1 MARRHTSGFE
11 VIGMSQDPTPG
22 DPDGIR
28 LLATR
33 YAAIGDQAAIAF
45 GILGQGGAVEQG
57 KGEAMD
63 KLREALESLPDKLSK
78 TAESFQAAVR
88 AYNTYA
94 TQLEDAQ
101 GQVDTAMDNALAV
114 AATATR
120 TLPELPADATGEQR
134 DAARGQQNDID
145 AAQSALSAARRMA
158 EDARSLREQASARTS
173 ADLDA
178 AAANAIPERNF
189 FQKIGDFFKDFPFVQ
204 IIINALVAIVS
215 IFFPVI
221 GLALGAL
228 VFVLTQVVLGQ
239 NGEIRLGDLL
249 LGIVT
254 LIPGVALFKLGGNAV
269 GGIGR
274 ALPSLGRLFGKA
286 GGFFTTAA
294 GKISSIK
301 DTLKNF
307 RVVSVVLDNRAGRA
321 SVAAVGDFAARVGE
335 EAVVRK
341 LNGDEITAKNLLLG
355 AAVGG
360 ALTGGGAFF
369 SGIKKGSTLDKVGDS
384 TGINKVKESVEGNEL
399 LERGADLATN
409 LGKEGIVAGTKVGVA
424 VSEGSSLN
432 EALLHEGQ
440 NLLAGTPGSG
450 GARQLADGIPSKGS
464 LPSGTTPSPGSGGP
478 TTGGP
483 ATGAQPPQAQ
493 PPQTHRP
500 RARVSR
506 PIRPRLRPHRPPPH
520 RPPLPRLPPHQL
532 PPRRL
537 PPHRLPPHRLAPRQL
552 LHTGSRRAGDGDF
565 PRTGSGCPV
574 HGDHARAG
582 RERLAVGKLGRVR
595 SRCAG
600 DSVAAPGA
608 GGHERDAR
616 EARRWITLITV
627 PYATGSGN
635 RRPGMRHRH
644 GRPRVGESRAHRQ
657 QALVS
662 PGGRRPTPAVPER
675 ARRVPCP
682 ISPSIPMRPRRRPP
696 PCSTISPSSR
706 TSSPRCAARWR
717 PCSPR
722 GTAPRRRSRSSS
734 RSSMSSPRGSSR

>member
-483 ATGAQPPQAQ
+483 ATGSPATAGPATPDSST
-493 PPQTHRP
+493 PGSSKPSDP
-500 RARVSR
+500 
-506 PIRPRLRPHRPPPH
+506 
-520 RPPLPRLPPHQL
+520 
-532 PPRRL
+532 
-537 PPHRLPPHRLAPRQL
+537 APAPS
-552 LHTGSRRAGDGDF
+552 TPAPTTPVATTPAPATPAPTTPAPTAPVDSTPAPATPVASTPAPATPVGST
-565 PRTGSGCPV
+565 P
-574 HGDHARAG
+574 
-582 RERLAVGKLGRVR
+582 
-595 SRCAG
+595 
-600 DSVAAPGA
+600 APA
-608 GGHERDAR
+608 
-616 EARRWITLITV
+616 
-627 PYATGSGN
+627 
-635 RRPGMRHRH
+635 
-644 GRPRVGESRAHRQ
+644 
-657 QALVS
+657 
-662 PGGRRPTPAVPER
+662 PAVP
-675 ARRVPCP
+675 ATGTSPAPDPAVPSTVTTP
-682 ISPSIPMRPRRRPP
+682 APAANVSPSGNSAASDPDAPATPSQPP
-696 PCSTISPSSR
+696 GPADTSGTQGKPAGGSP
-706 TSSPRCAARWR
+706 
-717 PCSPR
+717 
-722 GTAPRRRSRSSS
+722 
-734 RSSMSSPRGSSR
+734 